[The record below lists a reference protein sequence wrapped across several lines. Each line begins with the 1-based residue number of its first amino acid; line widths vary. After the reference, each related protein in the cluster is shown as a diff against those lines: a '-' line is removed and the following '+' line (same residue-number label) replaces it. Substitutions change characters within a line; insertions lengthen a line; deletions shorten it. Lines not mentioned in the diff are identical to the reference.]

1 MIVQTAPDGAPR
13 FVIRMSEHTALS
25 DRFADAFG
33 NDSFAPVADPAARF
47 IIANHDAGWADLDNE
62 FRIDP
67 ATGYP
72 YNLTETPFELI
83 MGTSKASP
91 DFNET
96 HDPFSGL
103 LSSMHSW
110 GLYNGRYGLSDIVL
124 LDKVA
129 EQNVPAAEKMLGHEE
144 TRQARLKKTLQADSE
159 TRDKVA
165 EDRLMQAY
173 KQLQFFDTLALYFN
187 RVHEGA
193 RVEAVFPHVPM
204 SETEDADITVTPLG
218 DGIYRVAPWPFV
230 GDMLQVLF
238 DGRYMQPEPGS
249 ARSTRAADLPVDGQ
263 TVTLTAGC
271 PRRQFLFHPFVPA
284 FARPACLR
292 YGPPNGGSSVFAK
305 TIGVVTAVIIFF
317 LYFSW
322 RGTDPVLETMLG
334 ILLALLGGAW
344 AWWVTGRRQQR
355 LQWDGLPPA
364 DRDPPQ

>member
-13 FVIRMSEHTALS
+13 FVIRMCEHTALS

-33 NDSFAPVADPAARF
+33 NDRFAPVTDPAARF

-83 MGTSKASP
+83 MGTSKGSP
-91 DFNET
+91 DFNEA

-129 EQNVPAAEKMLGHEE
+129 EQNVPAAERMLAHEE
-144 TRQARLKKTLQADSE
+144 MRQARLKETLRLAPE
-159 TRDKVA
+159 TRDKIA
-165 EDRLMQAY
+165 GNRLMQAY

-187 RVHEGA
+187 RIHEGA

-204 SETEDADITVTPLG
+204 SEAADADITVTPLG
-218 DGIYRVAPWPFV
+218 DGTYRAAPWPFA
-230 GDMLQVLF
+230 GDRLTVSF
-238 DGRYMQPEPGS
+238 DGRYMEPEPG
-249 ARSTRAADLPVDGQ
+249 RDRLSTAADLPVNAQ
-263 TVTLTAGC
+263 SVALIAG
-271 PRRQFLFHPFVPA
+271 
-284 FARPACLR
+284 
-292 YGPPNGGSSVFAK
+292 
-305 TIGVVTAVIIFF
+305 
-317 LYFSW
+317 
-322 RGTDPVLETMLG
+322 
-334 ILLALLGGAW
+334 
-344 AWWVTGRRQQR
+344 
-355 LQWDGLPPA
+355 
-364 DRDPPQ
+364 